1 MIHKKG
7 CPARHPVPLDLM
19 EMQCNV
25 ALKLLR
31 EGRIDGIII
40 EANSVM
46 GVRLPSER
54 CLREWVDK
62 VKDIELSDDR
72 DA

>member
-46 GVRLPSER
+46 GIGLPSEKW
-54 CLREWVDK
+54 LREWIES
-62 VKDIELSDDR
+62 VKYTEIPD
-72 DA
+72 